1 MPAFTRKFNAPR
13 PTPLNLHPLHSLTP
27 PPPSPPPAPSPPKIP
42 SCLLMYIYMYVFVYL
57 HIYICMYIC
66 KYIYVYVKIYIP
78 NYACLLSCSCVQNGH
93 YPPLQFHPLSLSP
106 PLSPTLSR
114 RLFVPLTQTHTQ
126 RRSWRILQSSAQQ
139 ATTQRRPAAIHC
151 ATLAATTN
159 LSTAQ
164 CHEAARQHISC
175 VTSSVTTV
183 RVYICMYGG
192 GWVCGQVC
200 IIQICIYIHIHS
212 PQRCLC
218 MHTDTYLNA
227 YILPPE
233 AEHTHMQHLM
243 QQQ

>member
-1 MPAFTRKFNAPR
+1 MQLRPKWSLSSIAISSPVSLPPVTSLYVAP
-13 PTPLNLHPLHSLTP
+13 PFLSV
-27 PPPSPPPAPSPPKIP
+27 PPALCSLVYALPLP
-42 SCLLMYIYMYVFVYL
+42 LL
-57 HIYICMYIC
+57 
-66 KYIYVYVKIYIP
+66 
-78 NYACLLSCSCVQNGH
+78 
-93 YPPLQFHPLSLSP
+93 LSP

-139 ATTQRRPAAIHC
+139 ATTQRTPAAIHC